1 MTLDEENALAKLTQL
16 DWQEKYVTEIFDIK
30 NTRNILSCEIVPDSG
45 TTPYL
50 CASAD
55 NNSVSS
61 YISYKEQ
68 LLDKGNCIFIGGK
81 TFVVSYQEFDFFSN
95 DSHNLAL
102 YLKDEDKA
110 NKINQLYLA
119 TCVRKGLAHKYS
131 WGNSISNK
139 KIQTDKMMVPIKNDR
154 IDYDVMNNLISA
166 IQKLVIKDVVD
177 YIDNKIE
184 KTKQVVNSK

>member
-102 YLKDEDKA
+102 YLKYEDKA

-139 KIQTDKMMVPIKNDR
+139 KIQTDKMMVPIKNDI

-177 YIDNKIE
+177 YINNKIE